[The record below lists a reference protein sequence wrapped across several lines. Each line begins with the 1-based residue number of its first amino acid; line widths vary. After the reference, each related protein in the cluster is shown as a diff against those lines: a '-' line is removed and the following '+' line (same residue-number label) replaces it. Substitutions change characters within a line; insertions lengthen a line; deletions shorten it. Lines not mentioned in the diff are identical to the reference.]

1 MYGKFFKK
9 HSPLK
14 SASSSNFSRS
24 FPGEILTAKKP
35 QQIRPKKIKIL
46 LVDDH
51 LMIREALRKLTDTH
65 DDLMI
70 VGEAGDGEEAIKL
83 AQSIRPDII
92 LMDVNMPVMD
102 GIEATRKITTELSQ
116 ICVIGLSMNEE
127 GVIEEDMKSAGAS
140 AYIQKSEAFESLIKT
155 IRTETSS

>member
-1 MYGKFFKK
+1 MYHNFLQKYFNRFNPQFAYCFPAQFF
-9 HSPLK
+9 SLVNLK
-14 SASSSNFSRS
+14 QSR
-24 FPGEILTAKKP
+24 L
-35 QQIRPKKIKIL
+35 RKINVL

-51 LMIREALRKLTDTH
+51 QLMRKGIRRVIEYH
-65 DDLMI
+65 DDI
-70 VGEAGDGEEAIKL
+70 VIIGEAADGKEAIKL
-83 AQSIRPDII
+83 AQATRPDII

-155 IRTETSS
+155 IRTEASSY